1 MKLSPQKVILPGI
14 LAGSALLVLI
24 ARLLTATQPVI
35 AATPAATEPT
45 AAVAVAENVGCS
57 LSLPAS
63 LQPWCGLIEAA
74 SANYAVPTDLIA
86 AVMLQESGGQ
96 SDVISASGAVG
107 LLQVMPS
114 DGIAAGFMCAN
125 GPCFASRP
133 TIQELLDPAFNV
145 DYGVRMLANLL
156 QKYGNERD
164 ALKAYGP
171 YNVGYYY
178 ADKVLAIRE
187 NL

>member
-1 MKLSPQKVILPGI
+1 MFSPQKVILPGI
-14 LAGSALLVLI
+14 IGGCAILVLI
-24 ARLLTATQPVI
+24 ARLLTSTQIAI
-35 AATPAATEPT
+35 AATPPASTPQPGAQGSFAGDCTL
-45 AAVAVAENVGCS
+45 S
-57 LSLPAS
+57 LSDAIS
-63 LQPWCGLIEAA
+63 GWCGLIEQAA
-74 SANYAVPTDLIA
+74 QKYNVSPQLIA

-96 SDVISASGAVG
+96 ADVVSASGAVG

-114 DGIAAGFMCAN
+114 DGIAASFQCSN

-133 TIQELLDPAFNV
+133 STQQLMDPAFNV
-145 DYGVRMLANLL
+145 DYGVRMLSNLL
-156 QKYGNERD
+156 QKYGSERE

-178 ADKVLAIRE
+178 ADKVLAIRG

>member
-1 MKLSPQKVILPGI
+1 LIEQAAQKYNVSPQ
-14 LAGSALLVLI
+14 
-24 ARLLTATQPVI
+24 
-35 AATPAATEPT
+35 
-45 AAVAVAENVGCS
+45 
-57 LSLPAS
+57 
-63 LQPWCGLIEAA
+63 
-74 SANYAVPTDLIA
+74 LIA

-96 SDVISASGAVG
+96 ADVVSASGAVG

-114 DGIAAGFMCAN
+114 DGIAASFQCSN

-133 TIQELLDPAFNV
+133 STQQLMDPAFNV
-145 DYGVRMLANLL
+145 DYGVRMLSNLL
-156 QKYGNERD
+156 QKYGSERE

-178 ADKVLAIRE
+178 ADKVLAIRG

>member
-1 MKLSPQKVILPGI
+1 MISPQKVILPGFI
-14 LAGSALLVLI
+14 IGSAVLVLI
-24 ARLLTATQPVI
+24 AHFLTTTQVALASTPE
-35 AATPAATEPT
+35 AAASVVETQNGPSACSLTLPESISPWCSLIESSAQTYSVPAA
-45 AAVAVAENVGCS
+45 
-57 LSLPAS
+57 
-63 LQPWCGLIEAA
+63 
-74 SANYAVPTDLIA
+74 LIA

-96 SDVISASGAVG
+96 ADVISSSGAVG
-107 LLQVMPS
+107 LMQVMPS
-114 DGIAAGFMCAN
+114 DGIASSFMCQN

-133 TIQELLDPAFNV
+133 STQQLLDPAYNI
-145 DYGVRMLANLL
+145 DYGVRMLASLI
-156 QKYGNERD
+156 QKYGSERD